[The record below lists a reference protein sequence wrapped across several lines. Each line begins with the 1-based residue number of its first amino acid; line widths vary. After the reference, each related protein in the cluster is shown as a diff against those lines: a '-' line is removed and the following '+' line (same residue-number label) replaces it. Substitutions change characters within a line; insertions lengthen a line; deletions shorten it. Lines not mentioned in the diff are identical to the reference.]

1 MIKHA
6 SAISTLL
13 AAAFVAAG
21 LAGNTALAADAE
33 LDARAATT
41 LEKFSK
47 HEKSAR
53 AVVKNAGGVLVFSDL
68 IKAAFLFGAEG
79 GNGALQ
85 VGGKSVAYYTF
96 AAASFGFQAGV
107 QNKSLVVIFRDKSAV
122 DKFQAADTFEVGV
135 DANVAFFNKGR
146 MIRWKQAGMGFQ
158 DFGLTYGN
166 PDFVKYAE
174 SYGAAGHRVS
184 SAEQLPALLR
194 EHLESPGV
202 HLLEVPVDYSE
213 NERVLIDE
221 LREKTWNL

>member
-85 VGGKSVAYYTF
+85 VGGKSVAYNTF

-135 DANVAFFNKGR
+135 DANVAFFNKG
-146 MIRWKQAGMGFQ
+146 AGSTLTSTMEKNPVVFYVF
-158 DFGLTYGN
+158 DNTGLLADSSMQGGK
-166 PDFVKYAE
+166 FVKLV
-174 SYGAAGHRVS
+174 R
-184 SAEQLPALLR
+184 
-194 EHLESPGV
+194 
-202 HLLEVPVDYSE
+202 
-213 NERVLIDE
+213 
-221 LREKTWNL
+221 